1 MNFTFWKGGE
11 ITGYWLYVYIYM
23 YILMHKR
30 QSAPFQESLPNLK
43 KTEKIIE
50 ISRIP

>member
-23 YILMHKR
+23 YILIMHKR
-30 QSAPFQESLPNLK
+30 QCAPFQESLPNLK
-43 KTEKIIE
+43 KKLKK
-50 ISRIP
+50 